1 MDKKDWI
8 VRSIML
14 RPQQNQKLEEFK
26 KKRGIGISSIIRIA
40 INQFIQEEKLK

>member
-26 KKRGIGISSIIRIA
+26 KKSGIPISQIIRTA
-40 INQFIQEEKLK
+40 ISKLIQENKD